1 MVLPQRHPG
10 DFEPDMSTRESR
22 QFKTVCFA
30 IEGMSSFSVSFYF
43 YYLYFLMQQWFGF
56 GDKDNLA
63 LAATLGLI
71 YVFASWQAGR
81 FAQRCGYF
89 TALKTGFGI
98 MLVALAVGSQLH
110 SAIGLILA
118 SLVLSVGMCC
128 LWPTIE
134 ALVSEGEDAA
144 GLPRAVGTY
153 NVVWAS
159 TNALALFSGG
169 TLVEK
174 FGFQCIFYVPFVIV
188 VAQLALTFWL
198 QKHAAEMARAALNQ
212 PGLMLPPD
220 PNRPSP
226 AKTMAFRRMALLS
239 NPFAYVAINTLI
251 AVLPGIA
258 ARFHL
263 TPMFAGF
270 ACSLWGFARLGTFFA
285 LWFWPG
291 WHYRFRWLVTAFAL
305 LIASFAVILAVP
317 NLAVVLG
324 AQIVFGV
331 AIGLIYY
338 SSLFYSMDT
347 SETKGEHGGIHEA
360 AIGVGNFIGPGVG
373 AASLQFFPQ
382 HTHSGAVAVSALLL
396 FGLGGLVAIWKTAR

>member
-1 MVLPQRHPG
+1 MTTKKG
-10 DFEPDMSTRESR
+10 S
-22 QFKTVCFA
+22 QFKFVCYAIQGTGSFA
-30 IEGMSSFSVSFYF
+30 VSFYF
-43 YYLYFLMQQWFGF
+43 YYLYFLMQKWFGF
-56 GDKDNLA
+56 GDKNNLA
-63 LAATLGLI
+63 LAAALGFVYI
-71 YVFASWQAGR
+71 FASWQAGR

-89 TALKTGFGI
+89 TALKTGFSI
-98 MLVALAVGSQLH
+98 MLLALAAGSQLH
-110 SAIGLILA
+110 SAAGLILS

-134 ALVSEGEDAA
+134 ALVSEGEDAE
-144 GLPRAVGTY
+144 GLPRAIGTY
-153 NVVWAS
+153 NVVWAG

-174 FGFQCIFYVPFVIV
+174 FGFRCIFYIPFAIV

-198 QKHAAEMARAALNQ
+198 QRHADEMARAALNH
-212 PGLMLPPD
+212 PVVLLPPD

-226 AKTMAFRRMALLS
+226 ARTMAFRRMALLS

-258 ARFHL
+258 GRFHL

-305 LIASFAVILAVP
+305 LIVAFAVILAAP
-317 NLAVVLG
+317 NLWVVLG
-324 AQIVFGV
+324 AQIFFGT

-360 AIGVGNFIGPGVG
+360 AIGVGNCLGPGVG
-373 AASLQFFPQ
+373 AVSLQFFPQ
-382 HTHSGAVAVSALLL
+382 AAHNGVIAVSVLLL
-396 FGLGGLVAIWKTAR
+396 CGLGGLLGIWKTAR

>member
-1 MVLPQRHPG
+1 MTTKKG
-10 DFEPDMSTRESR
+10 S
-22 QFKTVCFA
+22 QFKFVCYAIQGAGSFA
-30 IEGMSSFSVSFYF
+30 VSFYF

-63 LAATLGLI
+63 LAAALGFVYI
-71 YVFASWQAGR
+71 FASWQAGR

-89 TALKTGFGI
+89 TALKTGFSI
-98 MLVALAVGSQLH
+98 MLLALAAGSQLH
-110 SAIGLILA
+110 SAAGLILS
-118 SLVLSVGMCC
+118 SLVLSVGMCF

-134 ALVSEGEDAA
+134 ALVSEGEDAE
-144 GLPRAVGTY
+144 GLPRAIGTY
-153 NVVWAS
+153 NVVWAG
-159 TNALALFSGG
+159 TNALALFTGG

-174 FGFQCIFYVPFVIV
+174 LGFQSIFYIPFAIV

-198 QKHAAEMARAALNQ
+198 QRHADEMARAALNH
-212 PGLMLPPD
+212 PVVMLPPD

-226 AKTMAFRRMALLS
+226 ARTMAFRRMALLS

-258 ARFHL
+258 VRFHL

-305 LIASFAVILAVP
+305 LIVTFAVILAAP
-317 NLAVVLG
+317 NLWVVLG

-360 AIGVGNFIGPGVG
+360 AIGVGNCLGPGVG
-373 AASLQFFPQ
+373 AVSLQFFPQ
-382 HTHSGAVAVSALLL
+382 AAHNGVVAVSVLLL
-396 FGLGGLVAIWKTAR
+396 IGLGSLVAIWRTAK